1 MSNNRKLKA
10 IHITPEL
17 LAELFKKG
25 KHSYEIIENPIPY
38 HGTVANAGYDLERDE
53 FILIIRSDEFEE
65 VPSGYS
71 LTSFI
76 PVVKRY
82 V

>member
-1 MSNNRKLKA
+1 MGNNRKLKA

-38 HGTVANAGYDLERDE
+38 HATVANAGYNFERNE
-53 FILIIRSDEFEE
+53 FVLVIRSDEFEE

-71 LTSFI
+71 LTSFT
-76 PVVKRY
+76 PVMKRY